1 MTRRVPVG
9 IGGKDV
15 LRWLLMLFLNGAA
28 LLYISSWF
36 PSIHI
41 ANLVV
46 AMWAAL
52 VLGVINTIIRPIL
65 MLITLPLRVMTL
77 GLFWF
82 VINAVTFALTAFFID
97 GFELGE
103 WPGNIGTVI
112 VAAALMSLIGWII
125 DRVLGKKT

>member
-1 MTRRVPVG
+1 MA
-9 IGGKDV
+9 
-15 LRWLLMLFLNGAA
+15 RWLVMLFLNGAA

-36 PSIHI
+36 PSIYL
-41 ANLVV
+41 ANMVV

-52 VLGVINTIIRPIL
+52 VLGVVNTVVRPIL
-65 MLITLPLRVMTL
+65 LLMSLPIRMMTF

-82 VINAVTFALTAFFID
+82 VINAATFALTAYFID

-112 VAAALMSLIGWII
+112 AAAALMSIAGWLI
-125 DRVLGKKT
+125 DRVFGKK